1 MRHPNHTRLSAS
13 LASLLLALGL
23 GLPGCEE
30 RDEGV
35 DEAVE
40 ELGDEI
46 EDAGDEIEDEID
58 DNT

>member
-1 MRHPNHTRLSAS
+1 MRAPYPRQLGPF
-13 LASLLLALGL
+13 LAFALALGL
-23 GLPGCEE
+23 GVVACEE

-40 ELGDEI
+40 ELGDEV
-46 EDAGDEIEDEID
+46 EDAGDEIKDEID